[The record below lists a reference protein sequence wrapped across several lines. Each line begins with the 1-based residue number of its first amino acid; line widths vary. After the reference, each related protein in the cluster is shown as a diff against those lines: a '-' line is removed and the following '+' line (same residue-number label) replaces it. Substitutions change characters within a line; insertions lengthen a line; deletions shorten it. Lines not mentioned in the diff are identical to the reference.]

1 MKTNTENTTKT
12 NEEIIA
18 DLKEQLKKAQERKE
32 KNCKTS
38 TLEKVGF
45 ATLGLGAL
53 VGVAAAGV
61 YYGTR
66 EMGDTTV
73 VISE

>member
-18 DLKEQLKKAQERKE
+18 DLKEQLKKAQEK
-32 KNCKTS
+32 KDKCKTS
-38 TLEKVGF
+38 TLKKVGF

-53 VGVAAAGV
+53 AGAAAAGF